1 LISKFFNFS
10 LLRHKL
16 IKTPYANLVQEYTTC
31 TSKPMSVV
39 LNQLG
44 SAFGSMDFIVPLAI
58 LITIGMV
65 YCYQKLF
72 LNGEE
77 IAPETYSGEEK
88 ASALN
93 ALATSLLLTRDHLRY
108 YQRRQQQI
116 QSSKP
121 ESKKVS
127 GGGADSGIMN
137 NNNKIPSSN
146 PAPGTLVVKRK
157 STSSTNNKDDGMKTV
172 DFEHTDF
179 DDVEN
184 QLLPKPSSTSSAVP
198 SAASAAA
205 YQPVLDEDL
214 FDNNGEETNLDVL
227 RAENIL
233 MRKMIYPLLKIL
245 SDDSSYHSDARHLKK
260 VVDFMQ
266 PPAED
271 VKNIAGKSAMVYPE
285 GPSSPDGERGVKG
298 REEEGEDKESDYL
311 LRLSREMIDEQ
322 QQREEAKKRRQ
333 EATQL
338 LFNNNTTAD
347 KNNNKMAV
355 SEKKS
360 AKVDNNN
367 SSKGVELV
375 QTVKPVGKRND
386 LIILNK
392 PARPT
397 SATDNNDKRS
407 NYLIQ
412 GKENILKKLK
422 EMLFIFQQH
431 SDSVARANVPV
442 GEASL
447 PSSPREKDDV
457 LQSADSLLLIDE
469 ATLGNDRLQYYQCLY
484 DLLLT
489 HVVLVM
495 KSGNHSDGEAQM
507 NNSEAQKMAYQVG
520 GGMTRNGPLK
530 DKVSYY
536 CLQDLQNKIHALS

>member
-1 LISKFFNFS
+1 
-10 LLRHKL
+10 
-16 IKTPYANLVQEYTTC
+16 
-31 TSKPMSVV
+31 
-39 LNQLG
+39 
-44 SAFGSMDFIVPLAI
+44 
-58 LITIGMV
+58 
-65 YCYQKLF
+65 
-72 LNGEE
+72 
-77 IAPETYSGEEK
+77 
-88 ASALN
+88 
-93 ALATSLLLTRDHLRY
+93 
-108 YQRRQQQI
+108 
-116 QSSKP
+116 
-121 ESKKVS
+121 
-127 GGGADSGIMN
+127 
-137 NNNKIPSSN
+137 
-146 PAPGTLVVKRK
+146 
-157 STSSTNNKDDGMKTV
+157 
-172 DFEHTDF
+172 
-179 DDVEN
+179 
-184 QLLPKPSSTSSAVP
+184 
-198 SAASAAA
+198 
-205 YQPVLDEDL
+205 
-214 FDNNGEETNLDVL
+214 
-227 RAENIL
+227 
-233 MRKMIYPLLKIL
+233 
-245 SDDSSYHSDARHLKK
+245 
-260 VVDFMQ
+260 MQ
-266 PPAED
+266 PPSED
-271 VKNIAGKSAMVYPE
+271 AKNNAGKSAMVYPE
-285 GPSSPDGERGVKG
+285 GPSSPDGDKGVQG

-322 QQREEAKKRRQ
+322 HQREEAKKRRQ

-347 KNNNKMAV
+347 KNNNKMTV

-360 AKVDNNN
+360 TKVDNNN

-375 QTVKPVGKRND
+375 QTVKPVGKRSD

-392 PARPT
+392 PPRPT

-469 ATLGNDRLQYYQCLY
+469 ATLGNDHDDRLQYYQCLY